1 MKRDW
6 ISGIL
11 LISAAPLLVVGLWM
25 PVISVRSMLVFHQ
38 EFSLLDGVIAFLRGG
53 DYFLFAVVGLFTV
66 LLPALKIGTALMV
79 WTLGLTH
86 GWAPRLVSLFEK
98 ISRWSMLDVLVVA
111 LTILFLEGSLVTRA
125 DIGLGIV
132 LFGGAVILSTIATH
146 RLARSHVRP
155 VDDSV

>member
-6 ISGIL
+6 ISGL
-11 LISAAPLLVVGLWM
+11 LLLLAAPLLLAGLWM
-25 PVISVRSMLVFHQ
+25 PVISVRSMLVFQQ
-38 EFSLLDGVIAFLRGG
+38 EFSLLDGVVAFLRSG

-66 LLPALKIGTALMV
+66 LLPTMKIGTALLV

-111 LTILFLEGSLVTRA
+111 LTILLLEGSLVTRA

-132 LFGGAVILSTIATH
+132 LFGSAVILSMIATH
-146 RLARSHVRP
+146 RLARSRALSATDP
-155 VDDSV
+155 V

>member
-155 VDDSV
+155 ADDSV